1 MKIHSIR
8 GSNAQR
14 GYILLLVLVALVAMM
29 LSGIALIRSMDTSQL
44 IAGNL
49 AARNATLHSADAGM
63 QSAVAGLQAIGVA
76 GTLNTDSPQ
85 SGYFAEEGEPT
96 WNASSFWSG
105 LGCGTCTIGPD
116 AAGNTVWWVIHRM
129 CTLAGNPNGGGNYC
143 LTLNGSTA
151 TNNSKAQDAATF
163 TGTAIF
169 YYRITVRVVD
179 GRNNSTLSQAFV
191 TM

>member
-1 MKIHSIR
+1 MKMPPIR
-8 GSNAQR
+8 GRNAQG

-49 AARNATLHSADAGM
+49 AARNATLHSADQGM
-63 QSAVAGLQAIGVA
+63 QSAVAALQAIGAA
-76 GTLNTDSPQ
+76 GNLNTDAAAN
-85 SGYFAEEGEPT
+85 GYFAEEGEPT
-96 WNASSFWSG
+96 WNATSFWTG
-105 LGCGTCTIGPD
+105 LGCTACTTGPD

-143 LTLNGSTA
+143 LTVNGGTG
-151 TNNSKAQDAATF
+151 TGNSQAQDAATF
-163 TGTAIF
+163 NGTAIF